1 VLLAAGMFG
10 LGLGL
15 RARDLWPVP
24 PGALALATAS
34 TLVAAGTS
42 LALITALY

>member
-1 VLLAAGMFG
+1 MFG

-24 PGALALATAS
+24 PRALGLATAS

-42 LALITALY
+42 LLLVAATPLIS